1 MSTAHTAGQR
11 EYKRAKIDT
20 QRERSKPGIAG
31 QFSLERGPAM
41 CPIRARQLL
50 SVPVL
55 DAHVLQLLEQ
65 ARLAQGLVEP
75 HAALVVG
82 EVDVGHEPLEP
93 GTLHQPG
100 AVVRPCDGY
109 YHARTMAV
117 RELSSLLCHDRMP
130 SDVFQPDIFLINRKL
145 IYTAKMGWPVMRVAA
160 LRKYTADVAA
170 ITPKEDQT

>member
-1 MSTAHTAGQR
+1 MGSHQAADGCRLHGNFTLTR
-11 EYKRAKIDT
+11 
-20 QRERSKPGIAG
+20 
-31 QFSLERGPAM
+31 FSRNRPHCLR
-41 CPIRARQLL
+41 
-50 SVPVL
+50 
-55 DAHVLQLLEQ
+55 
-65 ARLAQGLVEP
+65 RLHGRN
-75 HAALVVG
+75 AA
-82 EVDVGHEPLEP
+82 
-93 GTLHQPG
+93 
-100 AVVRPCDGY
+100 